1 MRPITLT
8 IHLVTKATM
17 LFRFLYAAPAWYG
30 FPLAS
35 DLSRIECL
43 FSQAIRMSYL
53 PQDSPSF
60 WQAKLIT
67 VDLTQSPVT
76 PRTLCGPSFHLFS
89 PVEMVSVRRPFFFTS
104 PKDTKNFILQILF
117 RSLLPP
123 QFPLTPSY
131 PPLMCFWGVWTDAIF
146 VFCFVTNH
154 Y

>member
-43 FSQAIRMSYL
+43 FSQAIRMGYL
-53 PQDSPSF
+53 PQDTPSF

-76 PRTLCGPSFHLFS
+76 PRTFCGPSFHLFS
-89 PVEMVSVRRPFFFTS
+89 PVEMVSVRTPILSHFPQRHKEFYPANTLQISPPSTS
-104 PKDTKNFILQILF
+104 PLDSFLSPIDVLLRGMDRCYLCFLF
-117 RSLLPP
+117 C
-123 QFPLTPSY
+123 Y
-131 PPLMCFWGVWTDAIF
+131 
-146 VFCFVTNH
+146 
-154 Y
+154 